1 MAAFRI
7 HQLWVLFFLV
17 SILKGLVGQEDESF
31 ESVQS
36 SLVEIKGILS
46 SDKDQ
51 NFTANITA
59 VIQLVEVVKILL
71 NKVKEHERVIKDQN
85 ELIKTLKRK

>member
-7 HQLWVLFFLV
+7 HQLWVLFFFF
-17 SILKGLVGQEDESF
+17 SILKGLVGQEDDSF
-31 ESVQS
+31 KSVQS

-51 NFTANITA
+51 NFIA
-59 VIQLVEVVKILL
+59 VIVQLVDVVEILL
-71 NKVKEHERVIKDQN
+71 NKVEEHERVIKDQN
-85 ELIKTLKRK
+85 ELIEILKRK

>member
-17 SILKGLVGQEDESF
+17 SILKGLVGQEVDSF
-31 ESVQS
+31 KIAQS
-36 SLVEIKGILS
+36 SLDEIKGILS

-51 NFTANITA
+51 NFTA
-59 VIQLVEVVKILL
+59 VIHLVEVVEILL
-71 NKVKEHERVIKDQN
+71 IKVEEHEGIIKQQN